1 MAKERKALPL
11 GPTKDD
17 IDDALG
23 LFLMAFGQGVGP
35 QHVRHEVVRAI
46 NTRFRASLTAAF
58 SEPSVTDWR
67 ATWKKDAASVLS
79 MMAAVGRMSGQI
91 AMSAKPRRSVVN
103 ATDFDAA
110 LAAVKAE
117 HDLGG
122 PRGPLGK
129 YCQ

>member
-1 MAKERKALPL
+1 MAKKQKSLPL

-58 SEPSVTDWR
+58 SDPAITDWR
-67 ATWKKDAASVLS
+67 ATWKADAASVLS
-79 MMAAVGRMSGQI
+79 MMTAVGRMSGLI
-91 AMSAKPRRSVVN
+91 AMSSKRPRSVVKAKDFNTALEAVKTEHDFEGPRRS
-103 ATDFDAA
+103 
-110 LAAVKAE
+110 
-117 HDLGG
+117 
-122 PRGPLGK
+122 LGK

>member
-1 MAKERKALPL
+1 MAKKQKTLPL
-11 GPTKDD
+11 GPSRND

-23 LFLMAFGQGVGP
+23 LFLMAFGQGVSP

-58 SEPSVTDWR
+58 AEPSVTDWR

-79 MMAAVGRMSGQI
+79 MMTAVGRLSGQI

-103 ATDFDAA
+103 ATDFNAA
-110 LAAVKAE
+110 LKAVKTE
-117 HDLGG
+117 HDFE
-122 PRGPLGK
+122 RGASLGK